1 MVIIHYRLLEPS
13 FTIIS
18 QLQWDMGVG
27 SERTTDF
34 PQLVHVEVIVQVI
47 ETFNALMRLRLREL
61 GLEPGRDEEGLNVL
75 VYVLSIYYCYDY

>member
-1 MVIIHYRLLEPS
+1 
-13 FTIIS
+13 
-18 QLQWDMGVG
+18 MGVG